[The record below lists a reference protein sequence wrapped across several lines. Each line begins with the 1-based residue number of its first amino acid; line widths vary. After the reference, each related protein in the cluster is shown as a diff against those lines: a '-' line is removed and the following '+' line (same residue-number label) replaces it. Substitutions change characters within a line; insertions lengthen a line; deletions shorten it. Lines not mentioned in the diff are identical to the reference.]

1 MTTNSFGRKGA
12 ILLSICLL
20 TTLSCYAQHER
31 DAAASCSF
39 GYDTYYNE
47 RYNYSV
53 SYPDNMQPLEPAALN
68 DGLKFVSP
76 DERAEFTVWGY
87 FTRIV
92 DPEATIGDE
101 YRYVLENYGDCVT
114 YKRLKGDYYVISGK
128 KDGKIFYMVT
138 KWRGE
143 IGVTAD
149 LKYDEQLQDSYGKA
163 CAVILKSLEIEDSDI
178 LNP

>member
-1 MTTNSFGRKGA
+1 MATKAFGIKGA

-20 TTLSCYAQHER
+20 TSLSCYAQQKDDA
-31 DAAASCSF
+31 DAAHSF
-39 GYDTYYNE
+39 GYDTYFNE
-47 RYNYSV
+47 RYSYSV

-92 DPEATIGDE
+92 DPDATIGDE

-114 YKRLKGDYYVISGK
+114 YKRLKGDHYVVSGK

-149 LKYDEQLQDSYGKA
+149 LKYDEQLQSSYGKA
-163 CAVILKSLEIEDSDI
+163 CAVILKSLEIEDNGI
-178 LNP
+178 AF